1 MYNACLENFSVT
13 DITIMCAAVA
23 DYTPEVNEKQKI
35 KKKQNSLSLKLK
47 PTKDILSNLGKIKSK
62 DQLLVGFA
70 LETENELANA
80 KIKLA
85 KKNLDL
91 IILNSLNDNGA
102 GFTHDTNKITI
113 IGKDN
118 KTQSFKLKLKREVAR
133 DIVAKI
139 ISLIF

>member
-1 MYNACLENFSVT
+1 
-13 DITIMCAAVA
+13 MCAAVA
-23 DYTPEVNEKQKI
+23 DYTPEVSEQQKI

-113 IGKDN
+113 IDKNN